1 MWSDQRQAYVDAA
14 TAQSLQAVARSI
26 PQAVGDDKA
35 ALVIG
40 SLAMLAHQRASDH
53 GAHERDELIARVRRE
68 MAQTHK
74 S

>member
-1 MWSDQRQAYVDAA
+1 MWSDQRQEYVDAA

-40 SLAMLAHQRASDH
+40 SLAMLVHHRSADH
-53 GAHERDELIARVRRE
+53 GARERDELIARVRRE
-68 MAQTHK
+68 TAQARQP
-74 S
+74 